1 MKNKLVILFIVLL
14 LILGFNILSMF
25 DIVPKKIA
33 NIIYIIFSIFPLYA
47 PFLWCGGEKEK
58 PLMKVQHEKKKQG
71 IKYRTKQVTIV
82 PTNL

>member
-33 NIIYIIFSIFPLYA
+33 NIIYIIFSIIGLFTLLKMGA
-47 PFLWCGGEKEK
+47 FNGISKELKSNFDKQNEKIS
-58 PLMKVQHEKKKQG
+58 KKE
-71 IKYRTKQVTIV
+71 
-82 PTNL
+82 